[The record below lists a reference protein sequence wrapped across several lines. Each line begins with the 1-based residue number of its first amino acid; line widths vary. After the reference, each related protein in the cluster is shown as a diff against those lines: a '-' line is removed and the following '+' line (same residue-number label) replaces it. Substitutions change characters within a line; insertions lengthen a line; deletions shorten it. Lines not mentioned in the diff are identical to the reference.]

1 MKSESRNNSSILLLK
16 KILLQF
22 RPLIREEDE
31 KIQLI
36 SILCECQS
44 ETSKGN
50 IARDIHNACMRKDL
64 LEQPIV
70 LSKQQPFGSAVT
82 LVALLGDNNKTE
94 EDKGKR
100 LLEVLTQQ
108 VVGQFLVSTST
119 VSNKEDFKKV
129 QWKGV
134 NDACFVSEDTSFSDV
149 RLKDLYIFAKIFPK
163 RAWRWDINTIM
174 DCFLRFL
181 QFDLLTLFCNPFK
194 CEELETKNSS
204 IEMSG
209 KDGKGEIEKT
219 KNAKRPTPKT
229 MDKAAKRRKCQRRT
243 YCNLDT
249 SADSEN
255 SFNEDY
261 NDAYDVAESD
271 CEEEDEEIVRN
282 NSYCPNNSGYVRK
295 YNDEGHPAECLPS
308 TSKSSD
314 CIIIENDGH
323 HNGDDPNIGN
333 MFVSK
338 LHRSAADAEL
348 LLLSPSDSISETA
361 CDRCEEF
368 ESDKNNEQ
376 EDEKIVRNN
385 SYCAN
390 SSGYVRSYNDEGH
403 PAEYRP
409 STSKSSDCII
419 IENDSHHNGD
429 DPNIGNMFVSKLHR
443 STADAEVTLQLVVI
457 SFDLATYERLPF
469 NSGRMKR
476 VSSTEFSVLCGANF
490 VYNLDDAS
498 EQDPCFLELFV
509 NCLELN
515 RSNSE
520 EENIFLKFQAIQL
533 HILDLLAEMRNAL
546 VSLRLIVSQFS
557 KLNEYTGGRNDCWTK
572 LDKQQ
577 PFGSAVTLVALLGDN
592 NKTEADKYSLNRSL
606 VQFLVSTST
615 VSNKED
621 FKKVQWKGVNDA
633 CFVSEDTSFSDVRLK
648 IPFFWAALSDKDIS
662 CDPIENF
669 QHFYLTFMPHSSNMS
684 VKKLNEYS
692 RVVWH
697 DMNAKDRLPFLM
709 QAFIA
714 KVASGEANVKDCD
727 ELQTFIERVENTT
740 D

>member
-1 MKSESRNNSSILLLK
+1 
-16 KILLQF
+16 
-22 RPLIREEDE
+22 
-31 KIQLI
+31 
-36 SILCECQS
+36 
-44 ETSKGN
+44 
-50 IARDIHNACMRKDL
+50 
-64 LEQPIV
+64 
-70 LSKQQPFGSAVT
+70 
-82 LVALLGDNNKTE
+82 
-94 EDKGKR
+94 
-100 LLEVLTQQ
+100 
-108 VVGQFLVSTST
+108 
-119 VSNKEDFKKV
+119 
-129 QWKGV
+129 
-134 NDACFVSEDTSFSDV
+134 
-149 RLKDLYIFAKIFPK
+149 
-163 RAWRWDINTIM
+163 M

-194 CEELETKNSS
+194 CEELQTKNSS

-229 MDKAAKRRKCQRRT
+229 IDKAAKRRKCQRRT

-314 CIIIENDGH
+314 CIIIENDGN

-338 LHRSAADAEL
+338 LHRSTADAEL

-361 CDRCEEF
+361 CDRCEEC
-368 ESDKNNEQ
+368 ESNKNNEQ
-376 EDEKIVRNN
+376 EDEEIVRNN
-385 SYCAN
+385 SYCPN

-409 STSKSSDCII
+409 STSKSSECTII
-419 IENDSHHNGD
+419 QNDDHDNGN
-429 DPNIGNMFVSKLHR
+429 DPNNRNMRVSELHR
-443 STADAEVTLQLVVI
+443 STADAELFLLNPSDSINKAALIFCNNFLNIALKCSKMSMREKLETEEKAKKL
-457 SFDLATYERLPF
+457 F
-469 NSGRMKR
+469 NKMRGRRGK
-476 VSSTEFSVLCGANF
+476 
-490 VYNLDDAS
+490 YKYIKWDNL
-498 EQDPCFLELFV
+498 
-509 NCLELN
+509 
-515 RSNSE
+515 
-520 EENIFLKFQAIQL
+520 KL
-533 HILDLLAEMRNAL
+533 H
-546 VSLRLIVSQFS
+546 
-557 KLNEYTGGRNDCWTK
+557 
-572 LDKQQ
+572 QQ
-577 PFGSAVTLVALLGDN
+577 
-592 NKTEADKYSLNRSL
+592 
-606 VQFLVSTST
+606 
-615 VSNKED
+615 
-621 FKKVQWKGVNDA
+621 
-633 CFVSEDTSFSDVRLK
+633 

-662 CDPIENF
+662 YDPIENF

-684 VKKLNEYS
+684 IKKLNEYS

-697 DMNAKDRLPFLM
+697 DMNAKERLPFIM